1 MRSFSKYNLKL
12 KKDNLMMQCLHTET
26 DCLHADLE
34 IAEVRIFS
42 SLP

>member
-1 MRSFSKYNLKL
+1 MRSFSKDNLKL
-12 KKDNLMMQCLHTET
+12 RKDNLMMQCLHSET